1 MNNGRFV
8 QNPVSLDVKRSRFNR
23 DFNHKTTFNVG
34 ELVPFYVDEVLPGD
48 TFDVKTAF
56 VARLSTLK
64 VPVMDNLFIDFAYFF
79 VPNRIVMDDWAKVM
93 GENKTSAWAPTVETF
108 VPTVS
113 YDTNNDE
120 NDYALALGS
129 IADYMGVSFMGVTDA
144 SDNTFEYSINV
155 LPFRAYVTIYNEFY
169 RSENLQ
175 DPIYCPTDST
185 DRLINVGVG
194 GHPYNKANAHL
205 GYSPLLIANKVPD
218 YFTSCLPEPQ
228 KGPSVVI
235 PVGLVAPVKTQAAA
249 HAGADSW
256 PTLQWNKAVAAGHQ
270 DRPIVVS
277 NITGEAANSTST
289 NVGNSNIEV
298 PLADPGANDIAPS
311 NLVADLTQAT
321 ATSINELRNA
331 FQLQRLYEKDARGGT
346 RYTELI
352 TSHFGVSAPDAQ
364 LQRPVFLGGSRKPI
378 NISQVLSTAQN
389 DTDNTALAD
398 TGAFSLT
405 AGMPASFTKS
415 FTEHGFVIGVCTVR
429 YEHVYAKS
437 LERFWFRKRRFDYYD
452 PVFANL
458 GEQPVMA
465 REIDY
470 RIGDNVT
477 VFGYQEAWADYR
489 YKPSRVSAE
498 MKAAVPTG
506 SLYYWHFADETQTVP
521 TLSESWLA
529 EDKNNID
536 RALAVTSKL
545 SRQII
550 ADILVS
556 NSCTRVMPLYSVP
569 GLIDHN

>member
-79 VPNRIVMDDWAKVM
+79 VPNRIVMDDWPKVM

-108 VPTVS
+108 VPTVQFNFVQS
-113 YDTNNDE
+113 A
-120 NDYALALGS
+120 NDYSWALGS
-129 IADYMGVSFMGVTDA
+129 IADYMGVSFMGVNDA
-144 SDNTFEYSINV
+144 SANTSEYKINV

-175 DPIYCPTDST
+175 DPIYCPTDSS
-185 DRLINVGVG
+185 DRSCIVGDDNVGADS
-194 GHPYNKANAHL
+194 YNKANAHL

-235 PVGLVAPVKTQAAA
+235 PVGLVAPVKTSDVANPDAASFPA
-249 HAGADSW
+249 
-256 PTLQWNKAVAAGHQ
+256 LQWNKATAASSN
-270 DRPIVVS
+270 RPLILSTLTGGNPDSTTTRVGSATETPDGAIVHV
-277 NITGEAANSTST
+277 
-289 NVGNSNIEV
+289 
-298 PLADPGANDIAPS
+298 APS
-311 NLVADLTQAT
+311 NLIADLSQAT

-378 NISQVLSTAQN
+378 NISQVLATAQN

-458 GEQPVMA
+458 GEQPVMS

-470 RIGDNVT
+470 RTGDNTT

-498 MKAAVPTG
+498 MKAAVSSG

-556 NSCTRVMPLYSVP
+556 NNCTRVMPLYSVP

>member
-79 VPNRIVMDDWAKVM
+79 VPNRIVMDDWPKVM

-108 VPTVS
+108 VPTVKF
-113 YDTNNDE
+113 TPNGAE
-120 NDYALALGS
+120 TDYAVALGS
-129 IADYMGVSFMGVTDA
+129 IADYMGVSFMGVNDAVDATDY
-144 SDNTFEYSINV
+144 EINV

-185 DRLINVGVG
+185 DRIATVG
-194 GHPYNKANAHL
+194 GDPYNKANAHL

-235 PVGLVAPVKTQAAA
+235 PVGLVAPVKTTAEAN
-249 HAGADSW
+249 AGAASW
-256 PTLQWNKAVAAGHQ
+256 PALQWNKAAAAATV
-270 DRPIVVS
+270 RPILVQ
-277 NITGEAANSTST
+277 NTLGGDPDTTITRVGEQGYTPESTI
-289 NVGNSNIEV
+289 NHV
-298 PLADPGANDIAPS
+298 APS
-311 NLVADLTQAT
+311 NLVADLSNAT

-378 NISQVLSTAQN
+378 NISQVLATAQN

-458 GEQPVMA
+458 GEQPVMS

-470 RIGDNVT
+470 RTGDNTT

-498 MKAAVPTG
+498 MKAAVSSG

>member
-48 TFDVKTAF
+48 TFDIKTAF

-93 GENKTSAWAPTVETF
+93 GENKTSAWSPVSETF
-108 VPTVS
+108 VPTVK
-113 YDTNNDE
+113 YDVMDDP
-120 NDYALALGS
+120 NDYATALGS
-129 IADYMGVSFMGVTDA
+129 IADYMGISFMGVDDA
-144 SDNTFEYSINV
+144 VDGIVQYQINV

-185 DRLINVGVG
+185 DRIVELGDG
-194 GHPYNKANAHL
+194 GDVYNKANAHL

-235 PVGLVAPVKTQAAA
+235 PVGLVAPVKTQLEAN
-249 HAGADSW
+249 AGAASW
-256 PTLQWNKAVAAGHQ
+256 PTLQWNRATTVSSN
-270 DRPIVVS
+270 RPIMMQTV
-277 NITGEAANSTST
+277 TGGDPSSTGTRIHNENYNPDTS
-289 NVGNSNIEV
+289 V
-298 PLADPGANDIAPS
+298 PDIAPS
-311 NLVADLTQAT
+311 NLVADLSQAT

-378 NISQVLSTAQN
+378 NISQVLATAQN

-405 AGMPASFTKS
+405 AGMPAAFTKS

-470 RIGDNVT
+470 RAGDNTT

-498 MKAAVPTG
+498 MKAAVSSG
-506 SLYYWHFADETQTVP
+506 SLYYWHFADETLTVP

-556 NSCTRVMPLYSVP
+556 NTCTRVMPLYSVP